1 MKSKIIFCLLLTL
14 LYSNVQAVFCQEPPS
29 AEDWNGLLEDVVKK
43 VERRYAGSGFS
54 AEFYQS
60 SKIAAMEI
68 TDTASGRIFVK
79 RPGMMRWEYEKPDR
93 QSVITDGNT
102 LWIYRPEDNQVM
114 MGKAPEF
121 FGSGKGAGFL
131 SDMKLIR
138 QQFRIFLAKKAK
150 EGYHIL
156 ELLPIER
163 TFDVSV
169 IYLSVSIKTFDIV
182 EIVTYNSYGD
192 ENKIRLS
199 NLQLKKNLDDSMFSF
214 QTPQGV
220 EILHLD
226 Q

>member
-29 AEDWNGLLEDVVKK
+29 AEDWNNLLEDVVKK

-199 NLQLKKNLDDSMFSF
+199 NIQLKKNLDDSMFSF